1 MHEELIPKWRQ
12 INVFEGET
20 VERGEVVSD
29 GPQNPHDILRLK
41 GETALAN
48 YIVNEVQEVYRLQGV
63 KINDKHIEVIV
74 RQMLRKVE
82 VVDGGDSSYFKG
94 DQAEYSKIRT
104 LNAELI
110 ANNKF
115 PVQYER
121 QLWVL
126 LKQVWQP
133 KALFQQ
139 RPSKK
144 RPVS

>member
-1 MHEELIPKWRQ
+1 
-12 INVFEGET
+12 
-20 VERGEVVSD
+20 
-29 GPQNPHDILRLK
+29 
-41 GETALAN
+41 
-48 YIVNEVQEVYRLQGV
+48 
-63 KINDKHIEVIV
+63 
-74 RQMLRKVE
+74 MLRKVE